1 MLDFMLCLL
10 LDGHLSDADI
20 NLRARRL
27 MLKAITKTPVMP
39 RSLFVTGVKVK
50 VDRDYIASGGFG
62 LVFKGELGG
71 SFVALK
77 VFLVE
82 ISSFRLLN
90 LVRIGCLSRSVNV
103 AIPQS
108 QVRITIPRDLRA

>member
-1 MLDFMLCLL
+1 MNVAGQLSDASDVKNVLDFMLCLL
-10 LDGHLSDADI
+10 LDGHLSDADV

-62 LVFKGELGG
+62 LVFKGELEGR
-71 SFVALK
+71 FVALK
-77 VFLVE
+77 VLYKAQNNIVCCCSLLV
-82 ISSFRLLN
+82 FR
-90 LVRIGCLSRSVNV
+90 
-103 AIPQS
+103 
-108 QVRITIPRDLRA
+108 